1 MNDDLSQ
8 LAFASVEALLV
19 CAATLFLLLRTGL
32 AERVLDRPNSRSLH
46 KQPIPRVGGLAILVA
61 VTVTA
66 ATVGEFEA
74 RSYLLFPLLAI
85 SLVDDMCG
93 LSIAPRFAIHFS
105 VATWAV
111 VSFWPL
117 SDGGLFWAAVIGV
130 FAVFCVVW
138 STNLYN
144 FMDGSDGLAGGM
156 TVFGFLFLALGAYRG
171 GEAGLAAYC
180 LSFAAASVAFLCV
193 NFHPARI
200 FMGDSGSAPIGF
212 AAAAV
217 AIEGVAKGLWS
228 LWYPVLVFAP
238 FVFDATATLLR
249 RMMRRERFWQAHREH
264 YYQRLIRMGWGHRRT
279 ALTYYSLMLLSGLAA
294 YMALPLAMPW
304 PFFVVLIALL
314 ISVGLM
320 IAVDRLWLAS
330 QCAKEGK
337 SS

>member
-1 MNDDLSQ
+1 MIDGLSQ
-8 LAFASVEALLV
+8 VAFASAEALLV
-19 CAATLFLLLRTGL
+19 CAGTLFLLLRTGL
-32 AERVLDRPNSRSLH
+32 AQRVLDRPNSRSLH

-61 VTVTA
+61 VIVTA
-66 ATVGEFEA
+66 ATAGEFEA
-74 RSYLLFPLLAI
+74 RSYLLLPVLAV
-85 SLVDDMCG
+85 SLVDDMRG

-105 VATWAV
+105 VAIWAV
-111 VSFWPL
+111 AAFWPL
-117 SDGGLFWAAVIGV
+117 SDGGLLWAAVIGV
-130 FAVFCVVW
+130 LAVFGVVW

-171 GEAGLAAYC
+171 GETGLAAYC

-217 AIEGVAKGLWS
+217 AVEGVAKGLWA

-238 FVFDATATLLR
+238 FVFDATVTLLR
-249 RMMRRERFWQAHREH
+249 RMLRRERFWQAHRDH

-279 ALTYYSLMLLSGLAA
+279 ALTYYGLMLISGLAA
-294 YMALPLAMPW
+294 YKALPLAMPG
-304 PFFVVLIALL
+304 PLFVVVIALL
-314 ISVGLM
+314 VSAGLM
-320 IAVDRLWLAS
+320 IVVDRWWSAS
-330 QCAKEGK
+330 ERAKEGK